1 MWQNPLNNSS
11 PAISLLLSNP
21 FLSNQA
27 IMKLPEHFL
36 YSDTHMWTHQGED
49 GLWWV
54 GITDYAQE
62 MLGDV
67 VFVDAPKVG
76 QTLEQNQPC
85 GLIESVKTGS
95 DLHAPLTGDVVAVN
109 ADTAGN
115 PEWVNDKPYQTWLFK
130 MQTEATGASALLNAT
145 QYQALIG

>member
-1 MWQNPLNNSS
+1 
-11 PAISLLLSNP
+11 
-21 FLSNQA
+21 
-27 IMKLPEHFL
+27 MKLPEHFL
-36 YSDTHMWTHQGED
+36 YTDTHMWTYQGED
-49 GLWWV
+49 GFWWV

-76 QTLEQNQPC
+76 QALEQNQPC

-95 DLHAPLTGDVVAVN
+95 DLHAPLTGNVVAVN